1 MPESPAPKRMEKGYR
16 DSLAR
21 FERDSRN
28 FFART
33 GDFLSRRSTGMAAL
47 FGFAALCVLAPSVS
61 DLALFFGSLV
71 FPFYVFK
78 KEALPIRL
86 PVSARRIDPND
97 PLPGN
102 RRAFSRARGIF
113 YLGRER
119 KTLSECWLTKS
130 DITRHL
136 LVLGTTG
143 SGKTEFLL
151 ALAAN
156 ALAMGA
162 GLIYVDAKG
171 ATDVFWRIYGLAKR
185 FGREDDV
192 LLLNF
197 ITGNRRQDNP
207 TEKVSNTNNIFATG
221 SAEALTQIIV
231 GLLSGSDEGEN
242 AIFRDRAISLMG
254 AIMRCLVDLR
264 DAGKLPLSIRILS
277 DWVSNMEF
285 LLDVMRGR
293 FSGQP
298 FEFSLNAKAAMTT
311 YLNALGGA
319 DPKKPANQQSES
331 VLKQH
336 GFAQAYWTKVLSD
349 LSFTYGHIFGGGL
362 GEIDWQDVVANRRI
376 CFVNMPSMEKPPAEL
391 QSLGRVILSGIRNA
405 MSVSLGSG
413 VEGERS
419 QVLDS
424 KPSVSKAPT
433 FVILDEYGYIA
444 TEGFAVAAAQAR
456 SLGFSIT
463 FAGQDWAGFTRGS
476 ETEAEQIKGNTFVKL
491 LMNVQDEK
499 ETWEI
504 FRVAAGQ
511 EVVTRL
517 SSIDPPAKNNTTRF
531 SDSNVTV
538 ELRDKLAIQ
547 DAREQIEGEAIA
559 LFGDRTIR
567 LSLPFVPPGGLTV
580 DHLSLNRFLPVFP
593 PGMMD
598 PEEVAPIAPESPLE
612 RYLKGKD
619 PIPDTLS
626 NHVHSPR
633 FLKAEE
639 ILSNSSDSLHLRSV
653 RAFLSLVEREN
664 KGGESGSQTVEVE
677 QDNPSTSSSQIIEK
691 DPQTVHQ
698 ERTVSNPQEFP
709 VKRVESNRAKPES
722 VKENPPPP
730 PQHAHSHSSEP
741 EEESHEKYLEDL
753 VSDVIE
759 AASKGEGK

>member
-1 MPESPAPKRMEKGYR
+1 MEQGYR
-16 DSLAR
+16 ESLNR
-21 FERDSRN
+21 YERDSRT
-28 FFART
+28 FLSKT
-33 GDFLSRRSTGMAAL
+33 GDFLAMRSTGTAVIFGLAAL
-47 FGFAALCVLAPSVS
+47 SVLSPSFS
-61 DLALFFGSLV
+61 DLSLLFGLAFFPYYAL
-71 FPFYVFK
+71 K
-78 KEALPIRL
+78 KESLPIRL

-102 RRAFSRARGIF
+102 RSAFSRARGIF

-119 KTLSECWLTKS
+119 RTLAECWLTKS

-298 FEFSLNAKAAMTT
+298 FEFSLNARAAMTT

-517 SSIDPPAKNNTTRF
+517 SSIDPPAKNNSTRF
-531 SDSNVTV
+531 SDGSVSV

-567 LSLPFVPPGGLTV
+567 LSLPFVPPGGLSV
-580 DHLSLNRFLPVFP
+580 DRLALNRFLPVFP
-593 PGMMD
+593 PGMLD
-598 PEEVAPIAPESPLE
+598 PEDMAPVAPESPLE
-612 RYLKGKD
+612 RYLKAKD
-619 PIPDTLS
+619 PIPEKLS
-626 NHVHSPR
+626 GHVPDFR
-633 FLKAEE
+633 LLKAEE
-639 ILSNSSDSLHLRSV
+639 ILSKSSEPLHLRSI
-653 RAFLSLVEREN
+653 RAFFSLIGKGKDEGDTDKLSTPVGTGSPSLPSSSEDAGFIPENVQKTTDVQTKDSVADRVETKRQEPSPPEGLERTREN
-664 KGGESGSQTVEVE
+664 PI
-677 QDNPSTSSSQIIEK
+677 PS
-691 DPQTVHQ
+691 PQPVHL
-698 ERTVSNPQEFP
+698 
-709 VKRVESNRAKPES
+709 
-722 VKENPPPP
+722 
-730 PQHAHSHSSEP
+730 HSSEP
-741 EEESHEKYLEDL
+741 VEVSEEKYLEDL
-753 VSDVIE
+753 VSNVFE
-759 AASKGEGK
+759 AASKGEEDKG

>member
-1 MPESPAPKRMEKGYR
+1 MEEAGYR
-16 DSLAR
+16 EVLAR
-21 FERDSRN
+21 YDKDLRSLP
-28 FFART
+28 AKIL
-33 GDFLSRRSTGMAAL
+33 GGLSHRSTGFIGLLSLAGTAL
-47 FGFAALCVLAPSVS
+47 LFPSTS
-61 DLALFFGSLV
+61 DLALFLGSV
-71 FPFYVFK
+71 SFPYYFLK
-78 KEALPIRL
+78 RETLPLRL
-86 PVSARRIDPND
+86 PVSARRIDPHD

-102 RRAFSRARGIF
+102 RTAFSMARGIF
-113 YLGRER
+113 FLGRER
-119 KTLSECWLTKS
+119 KTLDECWLTKS

-171 ATDVFWRIYGLAKR
+171 ATDVFWRIYGLAER

-192 LLLNF
+192 LLMNF

-207 TEKVSNTNNIFATG
+207 TEKISNTNNIFASG
-221 SAEALTQIIV
+221 SAESLTQIIV

-293 FSGQP
+293 FAGQP
-298 FEFSLNAKAAMTT
+298 FEFSLNARAAMTT

-319 DPKKPANQQSES
+319 DPRKSASQQSES

-419 QVLDS
+419 QVLES

-433 FVILDEYGYIA
+433 FIILDEYGYIA

-476 ETEAEQIKGNTFVKL
+476 ETEAAQIKGNTFAKL

-511 EVVTRL
+511 EVATRL
-517 SSIDPPAKNNTTRF
+517 SSFDPPVKNNTNTRF
-531 SDSNVTV
+531 TDSTVTV
-538 ELRDKLAIQ
+538 EMRDRLVIQ

-559 LFGDRTIR
+559 LLGDKVLRV
-567 LSLPFVPPGGLTV
+567 SLPFVPPDGLVV
-580 DHLSLNRFLPVFP
+580 DKLSLNRFLPVFP
-593 PGMMD
+593 PGMID
-598 PEEVAPIAPESPLE
+598 PENGSSVTPETPFE

-619 PIPDTLS
+619 PIPAELMAKPAPELRIASAILSEEAQPLTKRSIQAFLATLGK
-626 NHVHSPR
+626 VEETEEGR
-633 FLKAEE
+633 EEEE
-639 ILSNSSDSLHLRSV
+639 I
-653 RAFLSLVEREN
+653 ER
-664 KGGESGSQTVEVE
+664 
-677 QDNPSTSSSQIIEK
+677 D
-691 DPQTVHQ
+691 D
-698 ERTVSNPQEFP
+698 R
-709 VKRVESNRAKPES
+709 
-722 VKENPPPP
+722 
-730 PQHAHSHSSEP
+730 P
-741 EEESHEKYLEDL
+741 EEESPRDDSAEETKESGEKKTVNERDAPPLVPPPPDSPPAADPQREKSYLDDL
-753 VSDVIE
+753 VSKAV
-759 AASKGEGK
+759 EGAKTGD

>member
-1 MPESPAPKRMEKGYR
+1 MVEPGFRE
-16 DSLAR
+16 SLAR
-21 FERDSRN
+21 YERDSRS
-28 FFART
+28 FWART
-33 GDFLSRRSTGMAAL
+33 GDFLAKRSTGVGLLAGSAGVSL
-47 FGFAALCVLAPSVS
+47 LAPSFS
-61 DLALFFGSLV
+61 DVAFVFGLAV
-71 FPFYVFK
+71 FPFYAFK
-78 KEALPIRL
+78 SDYLPIRL
-86 PVSARRIDPND
+86 PVSAKRIDPND

-102 RRAFSRARGIF
+102 RTAFSQARGIF

-119 KTLSECWLTKS
+119 KTLKECWLTKS

-151 ALAAN
+151 AIAAN
-156 ALAMGA
+156 AMAMGA

-221 SAEALTQIIV
+221 SAEALQQIIV

-242 AIFRDRAISLMG
+242 AIFRDRAIALMG
-254 AIMRCLVDLR
+254 AVMRCLVDLR

-277 DWVSNMEF
+277 DWISNMEY

-293 FSGQP
+293 FAGQP
-298 FEFSLNAKAAMTT
+298 FEYSSNSKAAMTT

-476 ETEAEQIKGNTFVKL
+476 ETEAEQIKGNTYLKL

-499 ETWEI
+499 STWDI

-517 SSIDPPAKNNTTRF
+517 SSIDPPVKNNTSRF

-547 DAREQIEGEAIA
+547 DAREQIEGEAIT
-559 LFGDRTIR
+559 LINDRTIR
-567 LSLPFVPPGGLTV
+567 VSLPFVPPGGLSV
-580 DHLSLNRFLPVFP
+580 ERLSLNRFLPVFP

-598 PEEVAPIAPESPLE
+598 PEDAIPVPPESPFE
-612 RYLKGKD
+612 RYLKGRDPVPPALTQFVADRRFASVDRILKD
-619 PIPDTLS
+619 ESEP
-626 NHVHSPR
+626 
-633 FLKAEE
+633 
-639 ILSNSSDSLHLRSV
+639 LHLRSI
-653 RAFLSLVEREN
+653 RAFLILIGSSGKETEETETRNKSAEPEVPIEQVREV
-664 KGGESGSQTVEVE
+664 GSQEEFREVPPDRPIPE
-677 QDNPSTSSSQIIEK
+677 KVSVPVASGERPASSPSCPTERPRESSLHVHPHPSAVPVSKDKYQD
-691 DPQTVHQ
+691 
-698 ERTVSNPQEFP
+698 
-709 VKRVESNRAKPES
+709 
-722 VKENPPPP
+722 
-730 PQHAHSHSSEP
+730 
-741 EEESHEKYLEDL
+741 DL
-753 VSDVIE
+753 VQDVLSSAGQDDE
-759 AASKGEGK
+759 K